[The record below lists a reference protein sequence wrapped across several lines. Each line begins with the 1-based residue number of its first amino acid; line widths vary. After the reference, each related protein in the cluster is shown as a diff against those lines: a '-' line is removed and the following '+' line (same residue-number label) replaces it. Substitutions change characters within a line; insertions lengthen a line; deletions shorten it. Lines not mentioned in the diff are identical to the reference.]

1 MTKSRILSLL
11 FLMYHI
17 ICISQ
22 VKSSSSYQE
31 IRKFYENKE
40 LNDESALPDINAF
53 IKKAKAN
60 KDDRALALGYRD
72 AVAYSSNINAK
83 LKFADSTIQASL
95 KTGKNDLISDA
106 YVGKGILYSF
116 NLKKYQPA
124 LDEFLKAYRYSLM
137 TKDEYLQHKVN
148 YHLGNVKSYLGYYEE
163 AIGHFNH
170 SIRYF
175 ESGSKDSA
183 NPNTAYNFKKGYF
196 NILHQ
201 MTVCYQN
208 LNDFKKSDSLIEL
221 GINLTRHQ
229 NDFQLEYAY
238 FLKSKGILYF
248 HRKKPND
255 AIYYL
260 NKALPPILK
269 KGDFTW
275 ESVIYFY
282 LGNIF
287 ITHGDEEKG
296 IVYFTKVDS
305 IFDQHQFIFPEV
317 RKNYRFLINHYK
329 KGNNTE
335 KELYY
340 TKQLLRADNIIVKDF
355 KYLSKKMFLEYDSR
369 KLEDEKERLKSSK
382 IIIVIIALIIISFTI
397 VVLIYRHYREKVLKK
412 KYIQLQERL
421 NIFKTKLQSEKKAD
435 ADNILVKKQ
444 VVSDEKADEL
454 AKKLAVFEEKNQFL
468 QKNLTCKKLAEQ
480 FKTNTH
486 YLSTY
491 INEVKGMNFNKY
503 LSELR
508 IRYIT
513 NLLNSDRKYLNY
525 KIEGLAAECGIAS
538 RQNFSDLFFE
548 INGIRPADF
557 IKMRVKEL
565 NNK

>member
-1 MTKSRILSLL
+1 MTKSKTLSLL

-22 VKSSSSYQE
+22 VKSSLSYQE
-31 IRKFYENKE
+31 IRKYYETKE
-40 LNDESALPDINAF
+40 LNDETALPAVKTF

-60 KDDRALALGYRD
+60 NDDRALALGYRD
-72 AVAYSSNINAK
+72 AVAYSSNVDVK
-83 LKFADSTIQASL
+83 LMFADSTIYAAL
-95 KTGKNDLISDA
+95 RTKNNDLISDA
-106 YVGKGILYSF
+106 YLGKGILYSF

-124 LDEFLKAYRYSLM
+124 LDEFLKAYNYSCNS
-137 TKDEYLQHKVN
+137 KDEYLKHKVN
-148 YHLGNVKSYLGYYEE
+148 YHLGNVKSYLGYNEE
-163 AIGHFNH
+163 AIGHFNN
-170 SIRYF
+170 SINYF
-175 ESGSKDSA
+175 ESGSKRSV
-183 NPNTAYNFKKGYF
+183 NPNISYNFKKGYF

-201 MTVCYQN
+201 MTICYRN
-208 LNDFKKSDSLIEL
+208 LNDSKTSDSLIEL
-221 GINLTRHQ
+221 GINLTRQ
-229 NDFQLEYAY
+229 QRDFQLEYSY
-238 FLKSKGILYF
+238 FLKCKGLLYF
-248 HRKKPND
+248 HKNKPND

-269 KGDFTW
+269 KNDFTW
-275 ESVIYFY
+275 ASVIYFY
-282 LGNIF
+282 LGNVF
-287 ITHGDEEKG
+287 IKNGDEEKG
-296 IVYFTKVDS
+296 IAYFTKVDS
-305 IFDQHQFIFPEV
+305 IFNKHQFIFPEV
-317 RKNYRFLINHYK
+317 RRNYEFLIEHYK
-329 KGNNTE
+329 KENDAA

-355 KYLSKKMFLEYDSR
+355 KYLSKKIFREYDRR
-369 KLEDEKERLKSSK
+369 KLEEEKERSESLKFLT
-382 IIIVIIALIIISFTI
+382 VIIAFVVVSLTI
-397 VVLIYRHYREKVLKK
+397 AILIYRRHREKVLRE
-412 KYIQLQERL
+412 KYIDLQERL
-421 NIFKTKLQSEKKAD
+421 TIYKKKLESDKEARE
-435 ADNILVKKQ
+435 DNTQLKKQ
-444 VVSDEKADEL
+444 IVSDEKADEL
-454 AKKLAVFEEKNQFL
+454 AKKLAAFEEKNQFL

-491 INEVKGMNFNKY
+491 INEVKGTNFNKY

-513 NLLNSDRKYLNY
+513 SLLNSDRKYLNY

-557 IKMRVKEL
+557 IKMRLKEL

>member
-1 MTKSRILSLL
+1 MTKSKTLSLL

-22 VKSSSSYQE
+22 VKSSTSYQE
-31 IRKFYENKE
+31 IRKFYENKA

-83 LKFADSTIQASL
+83 LKFADSTIQAAL
-95 KTGKNDLISDA
+95 KTEKKDLISDA

-148 YHLGNVKSYLGYYEE
+148 YHLGNVKSYLGYYKE

-175 ESGSKDSA
+175 ESGSKGSA

-208 LNDFKKSDSLIEL
+208 LNDFKKSDSIIEL
-221 GINLTRHQ
+221 GIDLTRHQ

-269 KGDFTW
+269 KRDLTGT
-275 ESVIYFY
+275 SVIYFY
-282 LGNIF
+282 LGNVF
-287 ITHGDEEKG
+287 ITHGE
-296 IVYFTKVDS
+296 
-305 IFDQHQFIFPEV
+305 
-317 RKNYRFLINHYK
+317 
-329 KGNNTE
+329 
-335 KELYY
+335 
-340 TKQLLRADNIIVKDF
+340 
-355 KYLSKKMFLEYDSR
+355 
-369 KLEDEKERLKSSK
+369 
-382 IIIVIIALIIISFTI
+382 
-397 VVLIYRHYREKVLKK
+397 
-412 KYIQLQERL
+412 
-421 NIFKTKLQSEKKAD
+421 
-435 ADNILVKKQ
+435 
-444 VVSDEKADEL
+444 
-454 AKKLAVFEEKNQFL
+454 
-468 QKNLTCKKLAEQ
+468 
-480 FKTNTH
+480 
-486 YLSTY
+486 
-491 INEVKGMNFNKY
+491 
-503 LSELR
+503 
-508 IRYIT
+508 
-513 NLLNSDRKYLNY
+513 
-525 KIEGLAAECGIAS
+525 
-538 RQNFSDLFFE
+538 
-548 INGIRPADF
+548 
-557 IKMRVKEL
+557 
-565 NNK
+565 